1 VSSTVVTNLTWD
13 LIKRLRDGVKAKLVL
28 KGILAFEDANLAA
41 NAGVDAIIVSNHG
54 GRVEDGA
61 AATIEVLPEIV
72 DAVGGRMLVLVDSGF
87 RRGTDIVKALAIGA
101 HAVCTGRPYLWGLGA
116 FGMRAFSLRS
126 VPAKRPPVMVRGE
139 ACQVDNKRRC
149 KPMNNVKPFVAV
161 VDDDLSVRE
170 ALQGLLETAALEVGL
185 YSSPRGCMQR
195 KQIDAPSC
203 IILDVRSPGSS
214 GLDFQRELARAGDR
228 TPIIF
233 LTGYADSAMAIQ
245 AMKAG
250 AMEFLTKPYH
260 DQTLLEAVLLAIEND
275 RARRASDEGLTEAR
289 RRLELLTPR
298 ERHLM
303 ALAVA
308 GQSNKEIAGK
318 MGISGVTAKVH
329 HRQVMRKMR
338 SKSIVELA
346 RTVELLTNHGIKSL
360 SPLNESSIDRA
371 QR

>member
-1 VSSTVVTNLTWD
+1 VT
-13 LIKRLRDGVKAKLVL
+13 A
-28 KGILAFEDANLAA
+28 
-41 NAGVDAIIVSNHG
+41 
-54 GRVEDGA
+54 
-61 AATIEVLPEIV
+61 
-72 DAVGGRMLVLVDSGF
+72 
-87 RRGTDIVKALAIGA
+87 
-101 HAVCTGRPYLWGLGA
+101 
-116 FGMRAFSLRS
+116 
-126 VPAKRPPVMVRGE
+126 
-139 ACQVDNKRRC
+139 
-149 KPMNNVKPFVAV
+149 
-161 VDDDLSVRE
+161 
-170 ALQGLLETAALEVGL
+170 
-185 YSSPRGCMQR
+185 
-195 KQIDAPSC
+195 
-203 IILDVRSPGSS
+203 S
-214 GLDFQRELARAGDR
+214 GLDFQRELARAGDL

-298 ERHLM
+298 ERQVM
-303 ALAVA
+303 MLAAA

-318 MGISGVTAKVH
+318 MGISDVTAKVH